1 MQNTTNAQYKIIEK
15 QGFKLV
21 KINNNKFKLTF
32 DINNNNII
40 LPKIIN
46 FDLIKLIYTLNPGVF
61 EVVELEKIQENNNE
75 LMIYSLFKDIFQDLG
90 ISQLYLYAVIRK
102 INVAQDNTVI
112 TFTCD
117 CSDKKLKMYPA
128 DAEYLR
134 VDNIFIQFHII
145 NNHFILVDCDITLLE
160 KHNIPIFG
168 EKIIGNIMHNIFK
181 NVKQFIENI
190 SF

>member
-1 MQNTTNAQYKIIEK
+1 MQYKIIEK

-21 KINNNKFKLTF
+21 KINNNKFKLSF

-61 EVVELEKIQENNNE
+61 EVVELEKIQEHNDENNE
-75 LMIYSLFKDIFQDLG
+75 LKIYSLFTDLFEDLG
-90 ISQLYLYAVIRK
+90 LSQLYLYAIIK
-102 INVAQDNTVI
+102 QIDTQDKTVI
-112 TFTCD
+112 TFTCK
-117 CSDKKLKMYPA
+117 CSDEKLKMYPA

-145 NNHFILVDCDITLLE
+145 NNHFILVDCDINLLE